1 MPQRFDD
8 VGECVETVLRRVG
21 KRIVLALPLA
31 LGKPVPF
38 VNELYR
44 RAARDPSIDLKI
56 ITAFSLSRPRGS
68 SDLERRFL
76 DPFVARV
83 FGDYPDLDYVAATKA
98 GTLPANVEVIE
109 FFLETGQYLGSPY
122 AQQHYLSANYTHVAR
137 DVLARGVNVIAH
149 LIATRTIDGREQ
161 VSLSCN
167 PDVTLDLLPAIEA
180 RRRAGHEIVMV
191 GEVNGNL
198 PFMLGDAQ
206 VPPET
211 FDFVLEHPRYEFDLF
226 APPNLALGTADH
238 LIGLYA
244 SMLVRDGGTLQLGIG
259 ELGDAIVYALQL
271 RHQQNATWRQALD
284 HLGAARRFGEL
295 AESIGGTGIFEHGV
309 YGCTEMFVDGF
320 LDLYRSGILK
330 RRVYPHL
337 QVQRLLNAGR
347 MNETL
352 NADVLDELIADGMA
366 PLINAAEFA
375 RLQAVGVFDAE
386 CVHDGHRI
394 RTPRG
399 GWVPADLSDREARAT
414 IAGECIGRRLRGGV
428 LVHGAFFLGPRGFYG
443 ALRELPDVERAQ
455 FNMTSVGFINQ
466 VTGEDIALRIAQRRD
481 ARFINTSMM
490 MTLLGGAISDQLEDG
505 RVVSGVGGQFNFV
518 AMAHAL
524 PDARSILAVRA
535 TRAKDGRVSS
545 NILWSYGHVTIPRH
559 LRDIVIT
566 EYGIADLRGK
576 TDAECIAAM
585 LAVTDSRFQGD
596 LLSRAKAAGKLPRD
610 FQIPDAHRNNTPAAL
625 ERALA
630 GHRRGG
636 LFSEFPFG
644 TDFTSEEIVLA
655 RALKSLRGRTSTLP
669 GKLAAL
675 AGALVSGRPDDDTR
689 SYLARMNMLDERG
702 VKQRLL
708 RRMLASAVRE
718 ALRHRPDNGA

>member
-1 MPQRFDD
+1 MPERFDD

-56 ITAFSLSRPRGS
+56 FTAFSLSRPRAA

-83 FGDYPDLDYVAATKA
+83 FGNYPELDYVAAVKA
-98 GTLPANVEVIE
+98 GTLPPNVQVIE
-109 FFLETGQYLGSPY
+109 FFLETAQYLGSPY
-122 AQQHYLSANYTHVAR
+122 AQQHYLSSNYTHVAR

-149 LIATRTIDGREQ
+149 LIAMRSVEGREQ

-167 PDVTLDLLPAIEA
+167 PDVTLDLLPALQE
-180 RRRAGHEIVMV
+180 RRRAGREIVMV
-191 GEVNGNL
+191 GEVNRNL

-211 FDFVLEHPRYEFDLF
+211 FDLVLEHPRYEFDLF
-226 APPNLALGTADH
+226 APPNLALSTADH
-238 LIGLYA
+238 LLGLHA
-244 SMLVRDGGTLQLGIG
+244 STLVRDGGTLQLGIG
-259 ELGDAIVYALQL
+259 ELGDAIVYAMQL
-271 RHQQNATWRQALD
+271 RHQQNEIWRQVLD
-284 HLGAARRFGEL
+284 DVGARRRFGML

-320 LDLYRSGILK
+320 LDLYRCGILK

-347 MNETL
+347 LSETL
-352 NADVLDELIADGMA
+352 NAEVLDELIAAGMT
-366 PLINAAEFA
+366 PLIDAAEFA
-375 RLQAVGVFDAE
+375 KLQAVGVFDAD

-399 GWVPADLSDREARAT
+399 GWVPADLSNPDARAI
-414 IAGECIGRRLRGGV
+414 IAGECIGRHLRGGV
-428 LVHGAFFLGPRGFYG
+428 LMHGGFFLGPRGFYG

-466 VTGEDIALRIAQRRD
+466 VDGEDIALRIAQRRE
-481 ARFINTSMM
+481 ARFINTSML
-490 MTLLGGAISDQLEDG
+490 MTLLGAAISDQLEDG

-518 AMAHAL
+518 SMAHAL

-535 TRAKDGRVSS
+535 TRTKDGRVSS
-545 NILWSYGHVTIPRH
+545 NIVWSYGHVTIPRH

-585 LAVTDSRFQGD
+585 LAVTDSRFQDD
-596 LLSRAKAAGKLPRD
+596 LVARARAAGKLPRD
-610 FQIPDAHRNNTPAAL
+610 FSIPDAHRNNTPQAL

-630 GHRRGG
+630 LHRRAG

-644 TDFTSEEIVLA
+644 TDFTSEEVVLA
-655 RALKSLRGRTSTLP
+655 RALKSLRARTSTLP
-669 GKLAAL
+669 GKLAAI
-675 AGALVSGRPDDDTR
+675 AGALFSGRPDDETR
-689 SYLARMNMLDERG
+689 PLLARMKLADERG
-702 VKQRLL
+702 LRSRLL
-708 RRMLASAVRE
+708 GRLLVA
-718 ALRHRPDNGA
+718 ALRRERSPEVRA